1 MPYLYLPGKRS
12 DKGKRKR
19 RSTVNGCFWH
29 RHKGCKFAYTPKSR
43 VEFWDEKFRKNV
55 ERDLVVKK
63 ELETAEVKLL
73 IVWECTIT
81 RMIKDENWSIIVLD
95 EIKHFLQSDEMY
107 KEL

>member
-1 MPYLYLPGKRS
+1 M
-12 DKGKRKR
+12 
-19 RSTVNGCFWH
+19 
-29 RHKGCKFAYTPKSR
+29 
-43 VEFWDEKFRKNV
+43 
-55 ERDLVVKK
+55 
-63 ELETAEVKLL
+63 KLL